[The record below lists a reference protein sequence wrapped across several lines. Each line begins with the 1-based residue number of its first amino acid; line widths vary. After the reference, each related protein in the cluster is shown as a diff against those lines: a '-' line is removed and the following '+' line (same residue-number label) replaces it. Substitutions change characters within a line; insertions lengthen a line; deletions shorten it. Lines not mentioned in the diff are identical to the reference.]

1 MELQKNTPVECVC
14 VFLKVCG
21 KPHQQQ
27 MIKNNPS
34 DLMLLTDRPNRGIF
48 WSKEGLHTVYGAL
61 SQKYYTANC
70 STDYSV
76 KIYYKRSLFF
86 S

>member
-1 MELQKNTPVECVC
+1 
-14 VFLKVCG
+14 
-21 KPHQQQ
+21 
-27 MIKNNPS
+27 
-34 DLMLLTDRPNRGIF
+34 MLLTDRPNRGIF

-86 S
+86 FLIWILCKNYLPRIYC